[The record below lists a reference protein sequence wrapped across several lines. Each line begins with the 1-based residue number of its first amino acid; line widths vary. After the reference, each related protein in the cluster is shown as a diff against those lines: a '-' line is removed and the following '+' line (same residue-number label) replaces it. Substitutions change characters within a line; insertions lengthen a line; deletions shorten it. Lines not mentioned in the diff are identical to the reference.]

1 MLLTQKAVKH
11 YPRAMDLTQTTGEQA
26 CVAYLEKARWP
37 GGIRCPKCSGA
48 RISKFTTPASK
59 RSKKYVSKRTGEAK
73 AWRIPARTLH
83 ECLDSTCR
91 CQFTAKTGTVFSDSH
106 LPLEKW
112 FLAIALMINS
122 EKGVSALRLK
132 RELGVGYQTAW
143 YLCHRIREAM
153 EQSTPA
159 VDSLLKQRF
168 GQRPET

>member
-1 MLLTQKAVKH
+1 V
-11 YPRAMDLTQTTGEQA
+11 DLSQFVNEQV
-26 CVAYLEKARWP
+26 CLAYLEKTRWP
-37 GGIRCPKCSGA
+37 RGVHCPKCSGGE
-48 RISKFTTPASK
+48 ISKFTTPESK
-59 RSKKYVSKRTGEAK
+59 RSKKYISKRTGEAK
-73 AWRIPARTLH
+73 DWRIPARTLY

-106 LPLEKW
+106 LPLQKW
-112 FLAIALMINS
+112 FLAIALMISS

-159 VDSLLKQRF
+159 VGLTSEAEAWL
-168 GQRPET
+168 EA